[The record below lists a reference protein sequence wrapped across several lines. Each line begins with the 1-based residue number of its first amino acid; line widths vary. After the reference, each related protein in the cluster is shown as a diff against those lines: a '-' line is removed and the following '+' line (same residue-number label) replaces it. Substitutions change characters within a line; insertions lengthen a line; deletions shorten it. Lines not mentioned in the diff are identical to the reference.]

1 MAPAEAV
8 TVNREVDVRAW
19 LEYAEAD
26 RRSAYNAMR
35 ADDYR
40 DVAFHCQQAVEKA
53 LKAAIVCRTGQRPPY
68 VHNLRQ
74 LLDQVLDLSP
84 PLVVVEAVLALN
96 PHYRATRYPGVA
108 DDLSFYVTWN
118 AKRLLEQME
127 QVFQWVLNQLP

>member
-1 MAPAEAV
+1 M
-8 TVNREVDVRAW
+8 NRETDVRAW

-26 RRSAYNAMR
+26 RRSAYNAMG

-53 LKAAIVCRTGQRPPY
+53 LKAVIVYRTGQRPPY

-74 LLDQVLDLSP
+74 LLDQLLDLAP
-84 PLVVVEAVLALN
+84 PPVVVEAVLVLN

-108 DDLSFYVTWN
+108 DDLGFYVDRN
-118 AKRLLEQME
+118 AERLLGYME
-127 QVFQWVLNQLP
+127 QVFQWVLDQLP